1 MAHPYQPHKKKIK
14 FANPKE
20 SAQNGYEFAAS
31 IAKRLY
37 QEKHIRCVKSELL
50 VDIEKI
56 YNDYVLYE
64 SEIEARS

>member
-1 MAHPYQPHKKKIK
+1 MAQTYQPHKQKVK

-20 SAQNGYEFAAS
+20 SAQNGYEFATA
-31 IAKRLY
+31 IQKRLY
-37 QEKHIRCVKSELL
+37 QEKYIRCIQSELL

-56 YNDYVLYE
+56 YNDYILYE